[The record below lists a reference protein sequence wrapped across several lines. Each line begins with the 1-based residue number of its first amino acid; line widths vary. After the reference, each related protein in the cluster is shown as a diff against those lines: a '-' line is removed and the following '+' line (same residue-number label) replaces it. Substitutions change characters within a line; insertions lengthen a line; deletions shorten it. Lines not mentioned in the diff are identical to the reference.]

1 MRPGRI
7 WLIGAIAFFAGA
19 SGCCAAC
26 SAGLDDSLPESR
38 KASRQSAPVV
48 EQVEAQEMVVE
59 LVEPPSLARTL
70 SPTGILRRMYPSL
83 RVAEG
88 FCWEEAEAAYEG
100 ESPRIDTGLAPGA
113 DPPADLLAFFEGQ
126 GESYDDYE
134 HRWFNRNQ
142 LLFMHQEMFVTE
154 GGRRGPRAVVTRI
167 VRREGPDGQQFWEEY
182 DAAAMYPCD

>member
-1 MRPGRI
+1 M
-7 WLIGAIAFFAGA
+7 
-19 SGCCAAC
+19 
-26 SAGLDDSLPESR
+26 
-38 KASRQSAPVV
+38 V